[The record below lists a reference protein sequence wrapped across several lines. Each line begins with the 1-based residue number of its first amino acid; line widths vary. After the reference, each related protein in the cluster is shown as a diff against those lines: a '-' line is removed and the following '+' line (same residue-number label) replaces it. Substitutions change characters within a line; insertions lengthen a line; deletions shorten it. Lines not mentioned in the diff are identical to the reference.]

1 MPCFDYML
9 AWHGILFAVGYC
21 ITMARLLSAVKS
33 IKSEIMEI
41 TNPVAMRRELLK
53 AKNYGKK
60 IGLFCMSIHD
70 SLLYGTVDSLELSD
84 ADQKVVFNWYN
95 ESNNERCQSHIFL
108 TEIDK
113 VCIAKSK

>member
-1 MPCFDYML
+1 
-9 AWHGILFAVGYC
+9 
-21 ITMARLLSAVKS
+21 MARILSAVKS

-53 AKNYGKK
+53 AKNYGRK

-70 SLLYGTVDSLELSD
+70 SLLYGTVDSLEIND
-84 ADQKVVFNWYN
+84 AEQVVVFNWYN
-95 ESNNERCQSHIFL
+95 ESNHERCQSHIFL
-108 TEIDK
+108 AEIDK